1 MGNPVFEKKRNKI
14 AIILLSPIL
23 VPLFLIGWALY
34 QIEQSR
40 LPKTKPPQKAINTT
54 AAKKDEIEFYVIPQ
68 EQQIE
73 AQ

>member
-1 MGNPVFEKKRNKI
+1 MGNPVFQKKRSKL

-23 VPLFLIGWALY
+23 IPLFLIGWALY
-34 QIEQSR
+34 QIEESR
-40 LPKTKPPQKAINTT
+40 LPKSKQPQKTINT
-54 AAKKDEIEFYVIPQ
+54 APAKKDELEFYVIPQ